1 ALPAPAA
8 AGGGGDGGGGAGD
21 PVGVGC
27 VDHLAVVGAGVA
39 PAGGGRR
46 RWRELR
52 GGAVDAGHPAAR
64 FAALSGSRAAILRGS
79 MNRLFR
85 DAAGGPLCPQGSVA
99 CIGAFDGLHLGH
111 QALLGHAAARARA
124 LGVASVALSF
134 EPLPREVFA
143 RPAPPRL
150 MLSRQK
156 VAALWEL
163 GIDLVGLLRFDAA
176 FAAM

>member
-1 ALPAPAA
+1 
-8 AGGGGDGGGGAGD
+8 
-21 PVGVGC
+21 
-27 VDHLAVVGAGVA
+27 
-39 PAGGGRR
+39 
-46 RWRELR
+46 
-52 GGAVDAGHPAAR
+52 
-64 FAALSGSRAAILRGS
+64 AILRGS

-85 DAAGGPLCPQGSVA
+85 DVDGGPLCPQGSVA
-99 CIGAFDGLHLGH
+99 CIGSFDGLHPGH

-124 LGVASVALSF
+124 LGVAPVARTF
-134 EPLPREVFA
+134 ERLLRGVFA

-176 FAAM
+176 FASMSAETFARRVLVER